1 MFGIGLQIKRHWR
14 RARSPLWSIYSQN
27 HDHRSAAF
35 RTLAEAFCIFRLS
48 LVIECLRIRAETLET
63 KRQYAT
69 PVPTRKK
76 AEIANTYKALWKQ
89 MEQEAA
95 QEFLCG

>member
-1 MFGIGLQIKRHWR
+1 MVFIGI
-14 RARSPLWSIYSQN
+14 RS
-27 HDHRSAAF
+27 
-35 RTLAEAFCIFRLS
+35 
-48 LVIECLRIRAETLET
+48 ETLET